1 MIGIVGGMGPI
12 AGIDLS
18 KKIVNQTI
26 AGKDQDHIGQ
36 ILFSTPEFIGDR
48 TEYILG
54 IIKENPAY
62 AISKILLQLEELGAS
77 VAGLP
82 CNSAHAP
89 EIFEVIQDILIA
101 KKAGIQLL
109 HMIEEVGKFISTQ
122 FPDYK
127 KIGILG
133 TSGTY
138 KTRQYNRI
146 EKFGLEVINV
156 SETEVEEVHQS
167 IYHPVFGI
175 KSDPEKIS
183 RESKVIL
190 EKAFH
195 SLIDKGAQVI
205 VLGCTELPL
214 AYPEKHF
221 TWSDTLQDVTRKQIP
236 LIDTTLVLARA
247 LVAAVDPIKLK
258 KW

>member
-1 MIGIVGGMGPI
+1 MGIIGIVGGMGPI

-26 AGKDQDHIGQ
+26 AGKDQDHISQ
-36 ILFSTPEFIGDR
+36 VLFSAPKFIGDR

-62 AISKILLQLEELGAS
+62 AISEILLQLDGLGAT

-89 EIFEVIQDILIA
+89 EIFGVVQEQLQVANA
-101 KKAGIQLL
+101 KIELL
-109 HMIEEVGKFISTQ
+109 HMIEEVGKFILAQ
-122 FPDYK
+122 FPDFRK
-127 KIGILG
+127 VGILG

-156 SETEVEEVHQS
+156 SEAEVEEVHQS
-167 IYHPVFGI
+167 IYHPVYGI

-183 RESKVIL
+183 PESMAIL
-190 EKAFH
+190 KRAFN
-195 SLIDKGAQVI
+195 SLMDKGAQVI

-214 AYPEKHF
+214 AFPDKYFE
-221 TWSDTLQDVTRKQIP
+221 DIP

-247 LVAAVDPIKLK
+247 LIKAVNPAKLK

>member
-12 AGIDLS
+12 AGIYLS

-26 AGKDQDHIGQ
+26 AGKDQDHISQ

-54 IIKENPAY
+54 IIDENPAY
-62 AISKILLQLEELGAS
+62 AISKILLKLDDLGAT

-89 EIFEVIQDILIA
+89 EIFGVVKQQLEKENARIE
-101 KKAGIQLL
+101 LL
-109 HMIEEVGKFISTQ
+109 HLIEEVGKFILAQ
-122 FPDYK
+122 FPEFK

-138 KTRQYNRI
+138 KTKQYNRI

-167 IYHPVFGI
+167 IYHPVYGI

-183 RESKVIL
+183 PESMDIL
-190 EKAFH
+190 KRAFH
-195 SLIDKGAQVI
+195 SLMDKGAQVI

-214 AYPEKHF
+214 AYPDKYF
-221 TWSDTLQDVTRKQIP
+221 NGIP

-247 LVAAVDPIKLK
+247 LISKVDAAKLK
-258 KW
+258 SW